1 MATIEQQTI
10 EGTTY
15 YTTVSRGTRYSLRHY
30 KGEWELY
37 SKRLA
42 LGRSNVGS
50 FRFYNTLEQIEAE
63 VKAFAGIATL
73 LSSTSGSA
81 GAAKH

>member
-1 MATIEQQTI
+1 MPAIEQQII

-15 YTTVSRGTRYSLRHY
+15 FTTVSRGTRYSLRQHNSQ
-30 KGEWELY
+30 WELY

-42 LGRSNVGS
+42 LGSSSIGS
-50 FRFYNTLEQIEAE
+50 FRFFDTLEQLEAE
-63 VKAFAGIATL
+63 VKAFAGIASL
-73 LSSTSGSA
+73 LCSTSGCA

>member
-1 MATIEQQTI
+1 MLNIEQTI
-10 EGTTY
+10 HEGITY
-15 YTTVSRGTRYSLRHY
+15 YSTVSRGTRYSLRQH

-42 LGRSNVGS
+42 LGRSSAGS
-50 FRFYNTLEQIEAE
+50 FRFFDSLNELEAT
-63 VKAFAGIATL
+63 VKAFDGIGL
-73 LSSTSGSA
+73 LLGSEN

>member
-1 MATIEQQTI
+1 MVSIEQSI
-10 EGTTY
+10 HEGITY
-15 YTTVSRGTRYSLRHY
+15 YSTVSRGTRYSLRQY

-42 LGRSNVGS
+42 LGRSSPGS
-50 FRFYNTLEQIEAE
+50 FRFFDSLEKLEAS
-63 VKAFAGIATL
+63 VKAFAGIGML
-73 LSSTSGSA
+73 IGNDKPV